1 MRITPPHRVGLPVFR
16 AISLYMHA
24 VATTPAEPLGASVA
38 RLPQQRRPSPRSSRV
53 GFRIA
58 LFEACSAFT
67 ARYGLHARRSPKV
80 TLYTGG
86 FSSFVTSTTAPIATG
101 WSDQLPGGNHTR

>member
-1 MRITPPHRVGLPVFR
+1 MLRL
-16 AISLYMHA
+16 ISLCMHA
-24 VATTPAEPLGASVA
+24 VAITPTGIPGALVTL
-38 RLPQQRRPSPRSSRV
+38 LPQYRRPSPYFSRV
-53 GFRIA
+53 GSHNT

-86 FSSFVTSTTAPIATG
+86 FSSFVTSTTAPIATC
-101 WSDQLPGGNHTR
+101 WSDKLPGGNHTR

>member
-1 MRITPPHRVGLPVFR
+1 
-16 AISLYMHA
+16 MHA
-24 VATTPAEPLGASVA
+24 VATTPAEPLDLVA
-38 RLPQQRRPSPRSSRV
+38 LPNGPGQAGFQRRRPSPRSSRV

-101 WSDQLPGGNHTR
+101 WSD

>member
-1 MRITPPHRVGLPVFR
+1 
-16 AISLYMHA
+16 MHA
-24 VATTPAEPLGASVA
+24 VATTPARWVHLSLGF
-38 RLPQQRRPSPRSSRV
+38 PQQRRPSPRSSRV

-67 ARYGLHARRSPKV
+67 TRYGLHARRSPKV

-101 WSDQLPGGNHTR
+101 FH